1 MSFDVCWNRTRVEWR
16 NHPER
21 APWCVEAVLTE
32 KVFLGGQPQ
41 MKVICRI
48 ARIIEDHVD
57 DPPEQER
64 FWHAAARA
72 RFGKLHRLDHRDRC
86 RSKLN

>member
-1 MSFDVCWNRTRVEWR
+1 
-16 NHPER
+16 
-21 APWCVEAVLTE
+21 
-32 KVFLGGQPQ
+32 

-72 RFGKLHRLDHRDRC
+72 RFGKLHRLDHRDRWQIEKRIMGSLIRVQEKMSGLVC
-86 RSKLN
+86 GVVNPPLTIHG